1 MASPQ
6 LENGYT
12 RIANELLERL
22 AGAYLSP
29 NEWQVLLCVIRLSYG
44 YRTKTA
50 HITGAKV
57 ARMTGM
63 LKQNVYRVFERLIT
77 KNMIIREGKRV
88 GLQKDWERWSSHA
101 QKESEVITSEAK
113 DGIGEQKESVQIPQ
127 GIRGDSF
134 LNVLKKSI
142 KEKERRSAP
151 SSPEENKEVRQVFA
165 ALKERRAWN
174 TSKRSAEAKAIRW
187 MLAQG
192 YTPEEILACHDYVK
206 GQPFWKDKPL
216 FMMSVQKEI
225 GEWRKR
231 NTQASHQADWRVR

>member
-63 LKQNVYRVFERLIT
+63 LKQNVYRVFERLTT
-77 KNMIIREGKRV
+77 KNMIIRERKRV

-113 DGIGEQKESVQIPQ
+113 DGTSEQKESVQIPE

-134 LNVLKKSI
+134 LNVLKKSY
-142 KEKERRSAP
+142 KEKGRRSAP
-151 SSPEENKEVRQVFA
+151 SSPEENNQVRQVFV
-165 ALKERRAWN
+165 ALKESRGWN
-174 TSKRSAEAKAIRW
+174 TSKRAAEAKAVRW
-187 MLAQG
+187 MITQG
-192 YTPEEILACHDYVK
+192 YTPTQILACHDHLK
-206 GQPFWKDKPL
+206 TQPFWREKSL
-216 FMMSVQKEI
+216 YMMSVQKEI
-225 GEWRKR
+225 GEWRKNR
-231 NTQASHQADWRVR
+231 QVSQQDNEWRVR